1 MSTLTLT
8 ERRHDVDA
16 IRVGAFALL
25 ILYHVGMVY
34 VADWGFH
41 IKSPSAAEWLQ
52 WPMVALNRWRMPL
65 IFLVS
70 GLALGL
76 SALALRPGRMAVRR
90 TSLLLVPL
98 VFGMLAIVPVQA
110 WVEAR
115 TNGAF
120 QAGFGAFM
128 LRYLQLR
135 PWPDGGFGGA
145 EFGMTWNHLW
155 YLAYLWTYTICLAI
169 GLAAHRVIRSAS
181 RERTPAPVGRT
192 GIAWLAVLPVAWGFV
207 VLYLLEP
214 RFGDTKALIGDW
226 AQHAKYFPVFLFGYW
241 LARRPDWWAAVR
253 DHRRIPLVLAMIG
266 LGTYMGL
273 RIAGRALPAEDLAA
287 LPDLN
292 WRAISDSAHALYAW
306 NALLAIVGC
315 AAAWLNRPRRWMP
328 YANRAVYPWYILH
341 QSLIVPLAA
350 LLIPLSL
357 PGPIEAGL
365 VLAGTIVGCAVLHHF
380 VVLRVPALQPL
391 FGVRI
396 RPRPAV
402 HVGGGKAAA

>member
-1 MSTLTLT
+1 MNRLTAS

-16 IRVGAFALL
+16 VRTGAFALL

-41 IKSPSAAEWLQ
+41 IKSPSTAEWLQ
-52 WPMVALNRWRMPL
+52 WPMVAINRWRMPL

-76 SALALRPGRMAVRR
+76 SALALRPGRMALRR

-98 VFGMLAIVPVQA
+98 IFGMLAIVPIQA

-120 QAGFGAFM
+120 ETGFGAFM
-128 LRYLQLR
+128 LRYLRLK
-135 PWPDGGFGGA
+135 PWPGGGFAGA
-145 EFGMTWNHLW
+145 EFGVTWNHLW
-155 YLAYLWTYTICLAI
+155 YLAYLWTYTLV
-169 GLAAHRVIRSAS
+169 LAAGMAFHRAI
-181 RERTPAPVGRT
+181 RTPNPAQTQAPIGRI
-192 GIAWLAVLPVAWGFV
+192 GIACLVTLPVLWWFF
-207 VLYLLEP
+207 VLYGLEP
-214 RFGDTKALIGDW
+214 RFGDTKALLDDW
-226 AQHAKYFPVFLFGYW
+226 AQHAKYFPVFLFGFF
-241 LARRPDWWAAVR
+241 LARRRAWWTAVR
-253 DHRRIPLVLAMIG
+253 EYRRIPLVLALTG
-266 LGTYMGL
+266 LGVYMAL
-273 RIAGRALPAEDLAA
+273 RFAGRALSPEEVAA
-287 LPDLN
+287 LPDLD

-306 NALLAIVGC
+306 NALLAILGY

-357 PGPIEAGL
+357 PGPAEAML
-365 VLAGTIVGCAVLHHF
+365 VLTGTIAGCAVIHHF
-380 VVLRVPALQPL
+380 VLLRVRWLQPPM
-391 FGVRI
+391 GMQI
-396 RPRPAV
+396 RPEPARPPRGRDSMA
-402 HVGGGKAAA
+402 